1 MATKAELEAEVAQLR
16 QQNEALK
23 TQKEISAE
31 SDETP
36 EPSDNFHLPTGLSDA
51 LQEHGVDA
59 ADIQAMGNQ
68 LVDEMIKLHK
78 EHPLVTLL
86 GVFAVGC
93 IVGRAF
99 K

>member
-1 MATKAELEAEVAQLR
+1 MATKTELEEELALLR
-16 QQNEALK
+16 QQNEALRS
-23 TQKEISAE
+23 EAE
-31 SDETP
+31 QAQTADTPQDAGSDL
-36 EPSDNFHLPTGLSDA
+36 HLPTQLSEA
-51 LQEHGVDA
+51 LAEHGIDA
-59 ADIQAMGNQ
+59 TDIEAMGNQ

-78 EHPLVTLL
+78 EHPLVALL

>member
-31 SDETP
+31 SDKTP
-36 EPSDNFHLPTGLSDA
+36 ELSDNFHLPTELSDA
-51 LQEHGVDA
+51 LKKHGVDA
-59 ADIQAMGNQ
+59 ADVEAMGNQ
-68 LVDEMIKLHK
+68 LVDEMITLHK

>member
-1 MATKAELEAEVAQLR
+1 MATKAELEAELALLR
-16 QQNEALK
+16 QQNEAAK
-23 TQKEISAE
+23 TQKEITAE

-36 EPSDNFHLPTGLSDA
+36 GPSDSSHLPTGLSNA
-51 LQEHGVDA
+51 LREHGIDA
-59 ADIQAMGNQ
+59 ADAEAIGKQ

-99 K
+99 R